1 MNALRRLISIKSLLF
16 LSTMLSLMVT
26 NRGVSQID
34 TGKLVTDVENK
45 IENYYTENFK
55 ISADK
60 NGIVSISGEVNTL
73 FDKLKIGELVSEVK
87 GVKEIH
93 NNIQVQNVITA
104 DDIIKANIEN
114 ETKLNDAILEPE
126 KIKIEVN
133 NGVVT
138 LSGTVSYFREKL
150 MMQTIAS
157 WQDGVSDLI
166 DHISVMSSSAA
177 KSDANLT
184 EIIIDLLNNNFPLE
198 KNIMFDINN
207 GSVNLYGT
215 VNDLYAKNHIQE
227 DIQRIIGVKN
237 VVNEMKIINNS

>member
-150 MMQTIAS
+150 MMQTISS
-157 WQDGVSDLI
+157 W
-166 DHISVMSSSAA
+166 
-177 KSDANLT
+177 
-184 EIIIDLLNNNFPLE
+184 
-198 KNIMFDINN
+198 
-207 GSVNLYGT
+207 
-215 VNDLYAKNHIQE
+215 
-227 DIQRIIGVKN
+227 
-237 VVNEMKIINNS
+237 

>member
-1 MNALRRLISIKSLLF
+1 MNALKRLISIKSLLF

-166 DHISVMSSSAA
+166 DRISVMSPSAA

-184 EIIIDLLNNNFPLE
+184 EIIIDLLNKNFPLE

>member
-166 DHISVMSSSAA
+166 DHISVMSPSAA

-184 EIIIDLLNNNFPLE
+184 EIIIDLLNKNFPLE

>member
-166 DHISVMSSSAA
+166 DHISVMSPSAA

-207 GSVNLYGT
+207 GSVNLYGA

>member
-1 MNALRRLISIKSLLF
+1 MNALRRLISMKSLLF

-166 DHISVMSSSAA
+166 DHISVMSPSAA

>member
-1 MNALRRLISIKSLLF
+1 MIALKRLISIKSLLF
-16 LSTMLSLMVT
+16 LSTMLSLMIT
-26 NRGVSQID
+26 NRGISQID
-34 TGKLVTDVENK
+34 TGKLITDVENK

-166 DHISVMSSSAA
+166 DHIIVMSPSAA

-184 EIIIDLLNNNFPLE
+184 EIIIDLLNKNFPLE

>member
-1 MNALRRLISIKSLLF
+1 
-16 LSTMLSLMVT
+16 
-26 NRGVSQID
+26 
-34 TGKLVTDVENK
+34 
-45 IENYYTENFK
+45 
-55 ISADK
+55 
-60 NGIVSISGEVNTL
+60 
-73 FDKLKIGELVSEVK
+73 LVSEVK

-166 DHISVMSSSAA
+166 DHISVMSPSAA

-184 EIIIDLLNNNFPLE
+184 EIIIDLLNKNFPLE